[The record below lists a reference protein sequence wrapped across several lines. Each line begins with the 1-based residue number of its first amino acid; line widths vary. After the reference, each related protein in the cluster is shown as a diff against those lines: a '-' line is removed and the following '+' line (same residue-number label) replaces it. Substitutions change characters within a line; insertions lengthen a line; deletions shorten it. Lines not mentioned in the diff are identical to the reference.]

1 MQFSWRLLAD
11 TENVGMKSRK
21 NFQVGQTINVPN
33 GTKMLWTLPFVR
45 MRCICGSRFGADKE
59 PFSGRDPWTKEE
71 DEQLW
76 EAFQRLGN
84 KWHGISCTL
93 NGRPGSW
100 MFPLLVAIRRLDLNY
115 FFSLAVHCRNRLQS
129 LQRLR
134 AAEQAAS
141 NNMELEATSENRVD
155 PSLLN
160 VSQ

>member
-1 MQFSWRLLAD
+1 MRY
-11 TENVGMKSRK
+11 
-21 NFQVGQTINVPN
+21 IY
-33 GTKMLWTLPFVR
+33 GT
-45 MRCICGSRFGADKE
+45 RFGADRE

-100 MFPLLVAIRRLDLNY
+100 MFPLLVAIRALNLKIS
-115 FFSLAVHCRNRLQS
+115 SLAVHCRNRLQS

-141 NNMELEATSENRVD
+141 NNMELEAASEHPVD

-160 VSQ
+160 VSR